1 MDYKVEDLIKMMNIQ
16 NMGTLYQNK
25 DLPFVDRII
34 NPQNYPTPSI
44 FDEGGRMQT
53 HFMSATPDKEGN
65 WYAYP
70 NIIFEDGEYKK
81 LDLNEDQALE
91 YAKKSGNVISFGKNK
106 DAAIDS
112 SKNYKPEEFKQYYKG
127 LLQSNLF

>member
-1 MDYKVEDLIKMMNIQ
+1 MDYKVKDLIKMMNIQ

-53 HFMSATPDKEGN
+53 HFMSATPDKKGN

-106 DAAIDS
+106 DAAIDF
-112 SKNYKPEEFKQYYKG
+112 SKNYKPEEFKKYYKG
-127 LLQSNLF
+127 LLQE

>member
-25 DLPFVDRII
+25 NVPFVDRVI
-34 NPQNYPTPSI
+34 NPQDYPVPSI
-44 FDEGGRMQT
+44 LDEAGRMQT

-65 WYAYP
+65 WFAYP
-70 NIIFEDGEYKK
+70 NIIFEDGNYKK

-91 YAKKSGNVISFGKNK
+91 YAKKSGNVVSFGKNK
-106 DAAIDS
+106 DAAIDF
-112 SKNYKPEEFKQYYKG
+112 SKNYKPKEFKEYYKG
-127 LLQSNLF
+127 LLQE

>member
-44 FDEGGRMQT
+44 FDEGGR
-53 HFMSATPDKEGN
+53 
-65 WYAYP
+65 
-70 NIIFEDGEYKK
+70 
-81 LDLNEDQALE
+81 
-91 YAKKSGNVISFGKNK
+91 
-106 DAAIDS
+106 
-112 SKNYKPEEFKQYYKG
+112 
-127 LLQSNLF
+127 

>member
-1 MDYKVEDLIKMMNIQ
+1 MDYKVEDLIKMLNIQ

-91 YAKKSGNVISFGKNK
+91 YAKKSGNVIPFGKNK
-106 DAAIDS
+106 DAAIDF
-112 SKNYKPEEFKQYYKG
+112 SKNYKPTK
-127 LLQSNLF
+127 LSNTKYF

>member
-1 MDYKVEDLIKMMNIQ
+1 MNYKVEDLIKMMNIQ

-106 DAAIDS
+106 DAAIDF
-112 SKNYKPEEFKQYYKG
+112 SKNYKPEEFKEYYKG
-127 LLQSNLF
+127 LLQE